1 MTNATDRRPGRR
13 GARGGRTQIRTVPPG
28 LLLAG
33 GAGANDAL
41 TALDLIAQA
50 RAARRE
56 AEARD
61 GADRAE
67 LG

>member
-1 MTNATDRRPGRR
+1 MTNATDRRTGRR
-13 GARGGRTQIRTVPPG
+13 GGRSGRPQIRTMPPG

-33 GAGANDAL
+33 GTGANAAL
-41 TALDLIAQA
+41 TAIDLIAQA

-56 AEARD
+56 AESRD

-67 LG
+67 QG

>member
-1 MTNATDRRPGRR
+1 M
-13 GARGGRTQIRTVPPG
+13 PPG

-33 GAGANDAL
+33 GTGANAAL
-41 TALDLIAQA
+41 TAIDLIAQA

-56 AEARD
+56 AESRD

-67 LG
+67 QG

>member
-1 MTNATDRRPGRR
+1 M
-13 GARGGRTQIRTVPPG
+13 PPG

-33 GAGANDAL
+33 GTGANAAR
-41 TALDLIAQA
+41 TAIDLIAQA

-56 AEARD
+56 AESRD

-67 LG
+67 QG

>member
-1 MTNATDRRPGRR
+1 MTNATDRRAGRR
-13 GARGGRTQIRTVPPG
+13 GARGGRAQIRTVPPG

-33 GAGANDAL
+33 GVGANAPL
-41 TALDLIAQA
+41 TAVDLIAQA

-67 LG
+67 QG

>member
-1 MTNATDRRPGRR
+1 MTNATDRRTGRR
-13 GARGGRTQIRTVPPG
+13 SLRGARTQIRTVPPG

-33 GAGANDAL
+33 GAGTNAAL
-41 TALDLIAQA
+41 TAADLIAQA

-56 AEARD
+56 AESCD

-67 LG
+67 QS

>member
-1 MTNATDRRPGRR
+1 M
-13 GARGGRTQIRTVPPG
+13 PPG

-33 GAGANDAL
+33 GVGANAPL
-41 TALDLIAQA
+41 TAVDLIAQA

-67 LG
+67 QG

>member
-1 MTNATDRRPGRR
+1 MTNATDRRTGRR
-13 GARGGRTQIRTVPPG
+13 GGRSGRPQIRTMPPG

-33 GAGANDAL
+33 VTGANAAL
-41 TALDLIAQA
+41 TAIDLIAQA

-56 AEARD
+56 AESRD

-67 LG
+67 QG